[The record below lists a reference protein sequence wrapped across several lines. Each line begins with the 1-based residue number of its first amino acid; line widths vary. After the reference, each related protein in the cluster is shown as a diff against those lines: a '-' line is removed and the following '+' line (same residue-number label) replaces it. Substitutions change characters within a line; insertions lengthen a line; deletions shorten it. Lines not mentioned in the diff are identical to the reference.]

1 MDYITPVNELYCEF
15 SSLTLWETI
24 IKTAKTISIIQKQT
38 KNIQPFERIYPKFT
52 CNTRDYCTKP

>member
-24 IKTAKTISIIQKQT
+24 IKTAKNDINYSKINKKSLTI
-38 KNIQPFERIYPKFT
+38 
-52 CNTRDYCTKP
+52 